1 MIVLIF
7 KKSTFSI
14 IQMSITSN
22 LEQSVSLVYFIGALN
37 IEKKAIE
44 TGCETSTRNSLT
56 IHLSNY
62 WWAGINKCVYSTIL
76 VTTQFYFFMLL

>member
-1 MIVLIF
+1 
-7 KKSTFSI
+7 
-14 IQMSITSN
+14 MSITSN

-62 WWAGINKCVYSTIL
+62 W
-76 VTTQFYFFMLL
+76 